1 MYLVSIQVYAYE
13 LRASYAPTE
22 GDDSKIGKYTLPTF
36 KILSLESLDQFTKLH
51 RVTVNYAILIK

>member
-36 KILSLESLDQFTKLH
+36 KILSPESLDQFKSIFSLS
-51 RVTVNYAILIK
+51 YIG

>member
-1 MYLVSIQVYAYE
+1 MHTYLVSIQVYAYE

-36 KILSLESLDQFTKLH
+36 KILSPESLDQFKS
-51 RVTVNYAILIK
+51 ILALSYIG

>member
-22 GDDSKIGKYTLPTF
+22 GDDSKKKKKY
-36 KILSLESLDQFTKLH
+36 FT
-51 RVTVNYAILIK
+51 NI